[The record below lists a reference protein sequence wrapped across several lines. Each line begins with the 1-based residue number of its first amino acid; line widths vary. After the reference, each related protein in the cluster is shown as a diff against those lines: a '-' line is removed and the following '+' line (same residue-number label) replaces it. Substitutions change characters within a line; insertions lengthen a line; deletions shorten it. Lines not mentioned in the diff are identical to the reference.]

1 MTHFASTPLCR
12 SIVGA
17 CAFALLASGAGSIGA
32 AEMSMPRIGDK
43 HEYSCTGNNGS
54 KVEILYKAIES
65 DVLLYEA
72 SVDGRFK
79 YRLSKPSWLVGTS
92 LYLERMNR
100 HGVSRMVSGL
110 ERFDGL
116 NTPTVGASYSGAV
129 VEHRDTGED
138 TTADVSVKVAEERT
152 FETKATG
159 PLKVYVIESSWKSRD
174 RSFTG
179 TAYVS
184 SDHSALVHWQ
194 LKVSDGTEEEC
205 DLVAI
210 TRS

>member
-1 MTHFASTPLCR
+1 MTHAASHSICR

-17 CAFALLASGAGSIGA
+17 LAFALLAGSAGSVTA

-43 HEYSCTGNNGS
+43 HEYSCKGNNGS
-54 KVEILYKAIES
+54 KVEILYKAVAD

-72 SVDGRFK
+72 SVDGHFK

-92 LYLERMNR
+92 LYLERKNR
-100 HGVSRMVSGL
+100 HGISRMVSGL
-110 ERFDGL
+110 DQFNGL
-116 NTPTVGASYSGAV
+116 SSPHVGSSFSGAV

-138 TTADVSVKVAEERT
+138 TTADVSVKVTEERT
-152 FETKATG
+152 YETKATG
-159 PLKVYVIESSWKSRD
+159 PLKVLVIESSWKSRD

-184 SDHSALVHWQ
+184 PDRGALVHWQ

-210 TRS
+210 TKS

>member
-1 MTHFASTPLCR
+1 MTHAALPPICR
-12 SIVGA
+12 SVVGA
-17 CAFALLASGAGSIGA
+17 LAFALLAGSAGPISA

-43 HEYSCTGNNGS
+43 HEYSCKGNNGS
-54 KVEILYKAIES
+54 KVEILYKAVE
-65 DVLLYEA
+65 DNVLLYEA

-92 LYLERMNR
+92 LYLERKNR
-100 HGVSRMVSGL
+100 HGISRMVSGL
-110 ERFDGL
+110 EQFDGL

-138 TTADVSVKVAEERT
+138 TTADVSVKVTEERT

-184 SDHSALVHWQ
+184 SERSALVHWQ

-210 TRS
+210 SKS

>member
-1 MTHFASTPLCR
+1 MLHTALTPVR
-12 SIVGA
+12 QAIAGTF
-17 CAFALLASGAGSIGA
+17 AFALLAGATGSLDA
-32 AEMSMPRIGDK
+32 AEISMPRIGDK
-43 HEYSCTGNNGS
+43 HEYSCNGNSGR
-54 KVEILYKAIES
+54 KVEILYKSIEN

-72 SVDGRFK
+72 SIDGRFK

-92 LYLERMNR
+92 LYLERKSR
-100 HGVSRMVSGL
+100 HGISRMVSGL
-110 ERFDGL
+110 DQFDGL
-116 NTPTVGASYSGAV
+116 TARAVGSSFSGAV

-138 TTADVSVKVAEERT
+138 TTADVSIKVTEERT

-159 PLKVYVIESSWKSRD
+159 PLKVFVIESSWKSRD

-184 SDHSALVHWQ
+184 PDHNALVHWQ

-210 TRS
+210 TKS